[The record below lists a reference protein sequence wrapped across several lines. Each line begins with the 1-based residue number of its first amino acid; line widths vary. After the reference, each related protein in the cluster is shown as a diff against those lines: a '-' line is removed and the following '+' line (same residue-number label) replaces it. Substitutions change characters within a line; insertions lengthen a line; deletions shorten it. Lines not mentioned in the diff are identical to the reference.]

1 MQTIISI
8 YKKLYHYFDKL
19 EDRIRAYLSRS
30 PILYAFIAGISIV
43 LFWRGVWRI
52 GDFLEEQGGILGA
65 LFSGPGSVIMTVIV
79 MLATG
84 LFISFFVGDLIILS
98 GLKHEKKVAEKTEAD
113 VAKEEEKLRLI
124 EKTLNEVREEV
135 HHLHEEHTGKK

>member
-1 MQTIISI
+1 MQTIVDT
-8 YKKLYHYFDKL
+8 YKKLYRYFDKL

-30 PILYAFIAGISIV
+30 PILYAFIAGVSIV

-52 GDFLEEQGGILGA
+52 GDWLEDRGGILGA
-65 LFSGPGSVIMTVIV
+65 MFSGPGSVILTVIV

-98 GLKHEKKVAEKTEAD
+98 GLKHEKKVTEKTEAD
-113 VAKEEEKLRLI
+113 VIKEEEKLRLI
-124 EKTLNEVREEV
+124 ENTLNEVREEV
-135 HHLHEEHTGKK
+135 HHLHMEHELKK